1 MKRKHKLVLT
11 LGGCLLVTILSGCTK
26 QQEAEEMTMQETMS
40 LSEEETEQSQ
50 QTQAEESK
58 TQNGLEWYAK
68 IAEDSCISVGENG
81 RLDAVLGK
89 LSNG

>member
-58 TQNGLEWYAK
+58 TQNGLE
-68 IAEDSCISVGENG
+68 
-81 RLDAVLGK
+81 L
-89 LSNG
+89 